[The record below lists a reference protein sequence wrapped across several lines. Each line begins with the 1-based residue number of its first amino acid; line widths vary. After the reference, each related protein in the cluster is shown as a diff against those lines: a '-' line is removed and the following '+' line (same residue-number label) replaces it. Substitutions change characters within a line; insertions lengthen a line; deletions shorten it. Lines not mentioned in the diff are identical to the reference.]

1 MVLIKTPLRIP
12 LAGGLTDLKGYADRF
27 GGVTISATIDKYI
40 FVAIKRTSARYS
52 TCTT

>member
-27 GGVTISATIDKYI
+27 GGVTI
-40 FVAIKRTSARYS
+40 KRTSARYS
-52 TCTT
+52 TSTT